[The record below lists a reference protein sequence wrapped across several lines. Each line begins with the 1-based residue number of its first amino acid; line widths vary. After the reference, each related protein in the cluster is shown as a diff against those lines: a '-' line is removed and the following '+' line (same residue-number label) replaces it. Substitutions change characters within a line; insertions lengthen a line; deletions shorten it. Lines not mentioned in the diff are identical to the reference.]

1 MIFLINWIYRN
12 RNLKPCHTSRHLPA
26 GLMGIDKGQKDQ
38 SPLLYFYLTI
48 DVGRRVS
55 AWGSGAD
62 SEILE

>member
-1 MIFLINWIYRN
+1 MDIG
-12 RNLKPCHTSRHLPA
+12 NLSCDAPAVHLPA

-55 AWGSGAD
+55 VWGSGAD